1 MHLTAQSLPRCDA
14 VLLRSGT
21 IRSLNLVQTSVA
33 ARNLQAACNN
43 RAAVRT
49 TRTETRTRNAAFSTR
64 SKLQAV
70 PWGVSPLA
78 SVQSLSA
85 FSGTTLLE
93 AEVVVTALLALL
105 ITAYNSRPRGWCDHS
120 LVQVRV
126 VELSQRLSL
135 QADTEHPVRC
145 TARMLAACASESPPA
160 GSIV

>member
-1 MHLTAQSLPRCDA
+1 MHLTAQSLPRCEG
-14 VLLRSGT
+14 VLLRCGT

-33 ARNLQAACNN
+33 ARNFQAACLINN

-64 SKLQAV
+64 SKLQAF
-70 PWGVSPLA
+70 PWGVGPLA

-93 AEVVVTALLALL
+93 VEVVVTALLALL

-126 VELSQRLSL
+126 VEL
-135 QADTEHPVRC
+135 TE
-145 TARMLAACASESPPA
+145 TFAS
-160 GSIV
+160 G